1 METDHL
7 TDKQR
12 AFVAEYLVD
21 KNATQA
27 AIRAGYSKKT
37 AASIGEENLRKPE
50 IRAAIDA
57 GMATLANRLEIS
69 AERISQE
76 RARLAFLDP
85 RKLFDA
91 KGAPIPIQ
99 NLDEDTAAA
108 IVGLEVLEQYEG
120 SGEDRRIVGYI
131 KKYRLAGKDPSLSAL
146 EKQFGQT
153 EKAIRFRLPVVTD
166 AESCAQA
173 QAIVIEAV
181 SRGELLPSEA
191 DTLSRLVENHRR
203 SLETQELERRVAAL
217 EEAHGQTK

>member
-1 METDHL
+1 MTP
-7 TDKQR
+7 KQA

-21 KNATQA
+21 MNATQA
-27 AIRAGYSKKT
+27 AIRAGYSRKT
-37 AASIGEENLRKPE
+37 ADAIGKENLRKPP

-57 GMATLANRLEIS
+57 AMAKHADRLEIT
-69 AERISQE
+69 AERIQQE

-91 KGAPIPIQ
+91 QGAPIPIQ
-99 NLDEDTAAA
+99 DLDEDTAAA
-108 IVGLEVLEQYEG
+108 IVGVEVLEQYEG
-120 SGEDRRIVGYI
+120 SGEDRRFVGYV

-153 EKAIRFRLPVVTD
+153 EKAIRFKLPEVTD
-166 AESCAQA
+166 SASCAQA
-173 QAIVIEAV
+173 QATIIAAV
-181 SRGELLPSEA
+181 STGAILPTEA

-217 EEAHGQTK
+217 EEKHG